1 MAKFVVESV
10 EGGMVTLKVPSMN
23 YRNSFMVKGA
33 TGADLGAREVETR
46 GKPAPLTAT
55 GPVLKAGERVSGRIV
70 APAWKVDRVE
80 MGGNYVEPLVGR
92 PRRMQGM
99 VLAVDGAKNELTVQ
113 VGYEVTV
120 KLPEK
125 YRASDYQVGER
136 VGWDNVEVP
145 VLEVS
150 GQLSGVSGQ

>member
-10 EGGMVTLKVPSMN
+10 AGGMVTLRVPSMN
-23 YRNSFMVKGA
+23 YRNSFVVKGG
-33 TGADLGAREVETR
+33 TGAE
-46 GKPAPLTAT
+46 
-55 GPVLKAGERVSGRIV
+55 LKAGERVSGRIV
-70 APAWKVDRVE
+70 APAWKLDRVE
-80 MGGNYVEPLVGR
+80 MGGNYVEPLVGK

-99 VLAVDGAKNELTVQ
+99 VLAVDAARNELVVQ

-125 YRASDYQVGER
+125 YKAGDYTVGER

-145 VLEVS
+145 VLEVE
-150 GQLSGVSGQ
+150 GAGVTS